1 MPTTKNA
8 SLLRAL
14 LSEADSLASR
24 ASKNEFPVLL
34 RPIAD
39 RRKVTS
45 VDFCPLLV
53 DAMLTTH
60 SEGFR
65 ILLNSD
71 GGRAQELK
79 ERYQNESKVK
89 LLHPRLRFSIA
100 HELAHTL
107 FYDLK
112 KTTPTI
118 SKKFTAGGG
127 RTELENLEKH
137 CNTIASHLLLPT
149 QIFTVGFLKLKAITP
164 ESIANFARTAG
175 VSLQAFLLRLGRSDS
190 LFINKP
196 FRGCVVLV
204 DRQESGLKIRAV
216 AKPRSF
222 NIAYQLLQMQPN
234 EFWKLKAHDGSE
246 IIPDALPNISTA
258 VLDVETNQSKSQ
270 KEYQICVAELGGF
283 ETSNSYLITFEEK

>member
-1 MPTTKNA
+1 MHPSKNA
-8 SLLRAL
+8 TLLRAL
-14 LSEADSLASR
+14 ISEADSLASR
-24 ASKNEFPVLL
+24 ASRNEFPILL
-34 RPIAD
+34 RPIAE

-60 SEGFR
+60 PAGFR

-71 GGRAQELK
+71 GGRAQELTD
-79 ERYQNESKVK
+79 RYLNESKLRM
-89 LLHPRLRFSIA
+89 LLPRLRFSIA
-100 HELAHTL
+100 HELAHTF
-107 FYDLK
+107 FYDLT
-112 KTTPTI
+112 KTTPTL
-118 SKKFTAGGG
+118 SKTFTSGGG
-127 RTELENLEKH
+127 RTELENLERH

-149 QIFTVGFLKLKAITP
+149 QMFKAGFLRLKIITP

-175 VSLQAFLLRLGRSDS
+175 VSLQTFLLRLDRCDS

-204 DRQESGLKIRAV
+204 DQRENELKIRAI

-234 EFWKLKAHDGSE
+234 KYWKLKAHDTSE
-246 IIPDALPNISTA
+246 IIPSTLMNNSTV
-258 VLDVETNQSKSQ
+258 VLDIETNRSKTQ
-270 KEYQICVAELGGF
+270 KEYEIRVAELGGF
-283 ETSNSYLITFEEK
+283 DMSNSYLITFEEK